1 LKKIKHLLYNG
12 LVMTKNK
19 KVQDNRILMNI
30 ITIGQLD
37 HGKTTLSA
45 AIALFAAKKY
55 GEKSKDYN
63 LSDNSTS
70 HPAGDNKIGVINL
83 EYKTAKRI
91 YTHFDYNAN
100 TEYMKNMILSKL
112 DCAILVVSAVDSVK
126 PQTHEHIV
134 LAKKTGIS
142 HIIVYLNKID
152 LLNDLKQAEL
162 AEIEIRETLS
172 ANGFPGDEI
181 PVIRGSAFNAMNEL
195 SEEKENIS
203 NEVYENEVYNSIEKL
218 LDAMDNYFPDPVR
231 DTDKPFLMEIED
243 VFIAPRRG
251 IAVAGK
257 INRGIIKKNEE
268 ISIIGFNPTLSDEVA
283 GIDISNKHQD
293 EAKAGDRVG
302 ILLKSTNKSELQR
315 GMVLALP
322 GSIAPY
328 YKFKAIIYCLTKEE
342 GGRPSPFTSE
352 SRLQF
357 FIRKTDILGTV
368 KLVDQ
373 SEWLWPGDHTEI
385 TAELSTPI
393 AMEKGLC
400 FDIREDRK
408 AIAHGQIL
416 EVIQED

>member
-1 LKKIKHLLYNG
+1 
-12 LVMTKNK
+12 MAKNK
-19 KVQDNRILMNI
+19 KVQDNRTCINI
-30 ITIGQLD
+30 ITIGHHD

-45 AIALFAAKKY
+45 AVALYAVKKY
-55 GEKSKDYN
+55 GEKSKDYD
-63 LSDNSTS
+63 LPDNSKS
-70 HPAGDNKIGVINL
+70 HPAGDNKIGVKNL

-100 TEYMKNMILSKL
+100 IEYMKNMILSKI
-112 DCAILVVSAVDSVK
+112 DCAILVVSAADSVK
-126 PQTHEHIV
+126 PQTLEHIA

-152 LLNDLKQAEL
+152 LLKDRKLADLT
-162 AEIEIRETLS
+162 EIEIRETLK
-172 ANGFPGDEI
+172 ANGFPGNEL
-181 PVIRGSAFNAMNEL
+181 PVIRGSALEAMNEL
-195 SEEKENIS
+195 NKETENIENS
-203 NEVYENEVYNSIEKL
+203 VSANGVCANSVYKNGICSSIDKL

-251 IAVAGK
+251 TAVAGK
-257 INRGIIKKNEE
+257 INRGIIKKNEK
-268 ISIIGFNPTLSDEVA
+268 ISIIGINSTISDEVT
-283 GIDISNKHQD
+283 GIDMFNKHHE

-302 ILLKSTNKSELQR
+302 ILLKNSNKSELQR

-328 YKFKAIIYCLTKEE
+328 FKFKAIIYCLTKDE
-342 GGRPSPFTSE
+342 GGRPSPFTSG

-357 FIRKTDILGTV
+357 FIRKTDIMGTV

-385 TAELSTPI
+385 TVELLSPL
-393 AMEKGLC
+393 ALEKGLC